1 MNSNWETQKLESQ
14 YHFDN
19 TRIDPAWDRIVE
31 LGRFVG
37 DWKKDVENAIASARP
52 VTWKNHSNK
61 ESNKLVSAKEFNL
74 MASGADS
81 KIAVSHLEYQLAP
94 VFQKIIDIIGLKEHE
109 SRVHVQFPG
118 QVFVKH
124 IDKLE
129 KFNPKDPSKIAR
141 IMIMLTD
148 WDQGHFNQFGN
159 FTFQGWKSGDVH
171 TFDWQNIPH
180 SSANAGLSPRVSL
193 LTTGI
198 ITDKTKHFLLNS
210 KDTIISI

>member
-52 VTWKNHSNK
+52 VTWKNHSNN